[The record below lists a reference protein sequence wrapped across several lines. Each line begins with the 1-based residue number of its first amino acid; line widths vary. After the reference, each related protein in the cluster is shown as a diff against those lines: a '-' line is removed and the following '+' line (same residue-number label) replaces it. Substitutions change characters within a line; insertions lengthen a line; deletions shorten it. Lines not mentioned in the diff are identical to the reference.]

1 MIAFERV
8 GSPGKTV
15 WGGGGAGEGGGEGSE
30 AAGAGAAADDGVS
43 AVAKREQQ
51 PPLPRGGSRPAENAS
66 YRRATCACA
75 PLPRS
80 LPLAAGANLTV

>member
-1 MIAFERV
+1 MSASDHPVRLSGEVAERE
-8 GSPGKTV
+8 K
-15 WGGGGAGEGGGEGSE
+15 AE
-30 AAGAGAAADDGVS
+30 ASAAADDGVG